1 MQWPTVWTEVNNQ
14 RLNVFKSVLL
24 VKWIAFHTRLQVYR
38 QPQLIR
44 FLLPPF
50 HQCASSTAFLILRIC
65 MQHVKVYTTISKLH
79 TAQVDCSIQR

>member
-1 MQWPTVWTEVNNQ
+1 MHWATVWTEVNNE

-24 VKWIAFHTRLQVYR
+24 VKWIAFRARLQVYR

-50 HQCASSTAFLILRIC
+50 HQCASSTASLILRIR
-65 MQHVKVYTTISKLH
+65 MQHMKV
-79 TAQVDCSIQR
+79 